1 MNHLPKTAQPV
12 WLRKTNIRL
21 ADEIS
26 IIWRLH
32 TRASSKQAPDAV
44 GWSEVTLLP
53 RLIMHMALML
63 GVGESEKACSWIS

>member
-1 MNHLPKTAQPV
+1 MNHLPETAQPV

-53 RLIMHMALML
+53 RLIMHMTLML
-63 GVGESEKACSWIS
+63 GVGEIEKACRAIS

>member
-21 ADEIS
+21 ADKIS

-32 TRASSKQAPDAV
+32 TRASSTQAPDAV

-53 RLIMHMALML
+53 RLIMHMTLIL
-63 GVGESEKACSWIS
+63 GVGESEEASSWIS

>member
-26 IIWRLH
+26 ITWRLH
-32 TRASSKQAPDAV
+32 VSASFMQPPNAV
-44 GWSEVTLLP
+44 GWSETTLLL
-53 RLIMHMALML
+53 RLIMHMTLML
-63 GVGESEKACSWIS
+63 GVGEIEKVCSAIS

>member
-26 IIWRLH
+26 ITWRLH
-32 TRASSKQAPDAV
+32 VRASFMQAPNAA
-44 GWSEVTLLP
+44 GWSETTLLP
-53 RLIMHMALML
+53 RLIMHMTLML